1 MISDDPYSLNTQFVY
16 SSSSAFAK
24 AAAINDASS
33 FTEVY
38 ATALPTEVIAN
49 APISQVTLDSTN
61 KIAING
67 AIISSFTVLDNDAGI
82 SSINGPRIAEYTSF
96 ANIDV
101 SGTSQALLDQDIR
114 ITPGATGVWDDGIDR
129 PTLDTD
135 DSLRICFCYRQGSS
149 NQ

>member
-1 MISDDPYSLNTQFVY
+1 MHLS
-16 SSSSAFAK
+16 
-24 AAAINDASS
+24 
-33 FTEVY
+33 
-38 ATALPTEVIAN
+38 VI
-49 APISQVTLDSTN
+49 TLDSTN

-114 ITPGATGVWDDGIDR
+114 ITPGATGVWDDGIDIR

-135 DSLRICFCYRQGSS
+135 DSVSIVYESASAIAKAAAINDSTQFTGATVEPTIVVAPSPI
-149 NQ
+149 NQD